1 MLVLCASNA
10 PLAELANVHL
20 SVDVE
25 EDPAIYTPMTS
36 RLAHLTYIDALAVA
50 VTLQRGPAALTLL
63 ERAKASIS
71 DLRLDA

>member
-1 MLVLCASNA
+1 
-10 PLAELANVHL
+10 L

-25 EDPAIYTPMTS
+25 EDPDIYTPMTS

-50 VTLQRGPAALTLL
+50 VTLVRGPDAIAML

-71 DLRLDA
+71 ELRLGA